1 MLGLVHQAGWNILFP
16 LLGPPGPT
24 DDASLLVLV
33 VIIGLELLGL
43 VNFDNRNG

>member
-1 MLGLVHQAGWNILFP
+1 MLFLLIIT
-16 LLGPPGPT
+16 LLGQPGPT
-24 DDASLLVLV
+24 DDTCLLVLV